1 MIDKATKKRLLKKYK
16 DNLDNPKTQNHYLK
30 YAQDFLDK
38 TTGFDRA
45 SMDSY
50 IKELEKSNKPGTVN
64 FTFRVIRRLFK
75 VNESELTKDGITWP
89 YRPGEAPTIGER
101 DEYRP
106 QLSPH
111 IIEMMITAAKNSK
124 LFPDEQCF
132 LALSTTFAL
141 RRGELVNL
149 QADDINLRSNAIY
162 IATLKF
168 GRARYHLIP
177 PEIKPYLEAHDFN
190 QRYGEATMS
199 QMLKRI
205 LRKSGA
211 GTIKDDDLGWHAIRR
226 AVFTG
231 LINNGV
237 NPMAA
242 RVFMRWKSASG
253 DMAMPSRYYGNAV
266 VDLEQVEPVLEEAKG
281 DEKIFEN
288 HPFLPFWR
296 NDA

>member
-1 MIDKATKKRLLKKYK
+1 MIDKATKKRFLKRYE
-16 DNLDNPKTQNHYLK
+16 DNLDNPKTRNHYLK
-30 YAQDFLDK
+30 YAQEFLDK
-38 TTGFDRA
+38 AGGFDRN
-45 SMDSY
+45 SIDKY
-50 IKELEKSNKPGTVN
+50 VEDLQKGNKPSTVN
-64 FTFRVIRRLFK
+64 FAFRVIRRLFK
-75 VNESELTKDGITWP
+75 VNESELAKDDITWP
-89 YRPGEAPTIGER
+89 YRPGEAPSIGER

-111 IIEMMITAAKNSK
+111 IIEMMIAAANNGK
-124 LFPDEQCF
+124 LFADEQCF
-132 LALSTTFAL
+132 LALSTTFGL

-149 QADDINLRSNAIY
+149 QPDDINLRSNAIY
-162 IATLKF
+162 IATLKS

-177 PEIKPYLEAHDFN
+177 PKIKPVLEAHDFKE
-190 QRYGEATMS
+190 RYAEATLS

-211 GTIKDDDLGWHAIRR
+211 GNIKGDSLGWHAIRR

-266 VDLEQVEPVLEEAKG
+266 IDLEQVEPVLEEAKG
-281 DEKIFEN
+281 DEEVFKF
-288 HPFLPFWR
+288 HPFLPLWR
-296 NDA
+296 KNA

>member
-1 MIDKATKKRLLKKYK
+1 MIDKAVKKRLLKKYK
-16 DNLDNPKTQNHYLK
+16 DNLDNPKTRNHYLK

-38 TTGFDRA
+38 TEGLDRT
-45 SMDSY
+45 SMDKY
-50 IKELEKSNKPGTVN
+50 INELEKNSKPGTVN
-64 FTFRVIRRLFK
+64 FAFRVIRRLFK
-75 VNESELTKDGITWP
+75 VNESELAKDEITWP

-106 QLSPH
+106 QLSAH
-111 IIEMMITAAKNSK
+111 IIEMMISAATSGR
-124 LFPDEQCF
+124 LFADEQCF

-149 QADDINLRSNAIY
+149 EAKDINLRSNAIY
-162 IATLKF
+162 IATLKS

-177 PEIKPYLEAHDFN
+177 MEIKPYLEAHDFN
-190 QRYGEATMS
+190 QRYGEATLS

-205 LRKSGA
+205 LRKAGA
-211 GTIKDDDLGWHAIRR
+211 VNIKDDALGWHAIRR
-226 AVFTG
+226 AVFDG

-242 RVFMRWKSASG
+242 RIFMRWKSASG

-266 VDLEQVEPVLEEAKG
+266 VDLEQVEPMLEEAKG
-281 DEKIFEN
+281 DEEIFKL

-296 NDA
+296 KDA

>member
-1 MIDKATKKRLLKKYK
+1 MIDKTLKKRLLKKYK
-16 DNLDNPKTQNHYLK
+16 DNLDNPKTRNHYLS
-30 YAQDFLDK
+30 YAQHFLDNAE
-38 TTGFDRA
+38 GLDRA
-45 SMDSY
+45 SIDKH
-50 IKELEKSNKPGTVN
+50 IEELQEDNKPGTVN
-64 FTFRVIRRLFK
+64 FAFRVIRRLFK
-75 VNESELTKDGITWP
+75 VNESELAKDGVDWP
-89 YRPGEAPTIGER
+89 YRPGEAPSIGER

-111 IIEMMITAAKNSK
+111 IIEMMIVAAKNGR
-124 LFPDEQCF
+124 LFAAEQCF
-132 LALSTTFAL
+132 LALSTTFGL
-141 RRGELVNL
+141 RRGEMVNL
-149 QADDINLRSNAIY
+149 QPDDINLRSNAIY
-162 IATLKF
+162 IATLKS

-190 QRYGEATMS
+190 QRYAEATMS

-205 LRKSGA
+205 LRKAGA

-242 RVFMRWKSASG
+242 RVFMRWKSASS
-253 DMAMPSRYYGNAV
+253 DMAMPARYYGNAV
-266 VDLEQVEPVLEEAKG
+266 VGLDEIEPVLEEAKG
-281 DEKIFEN
+281 DEEIFQK

-296 NDA
+296 ESS